1 MPTAAHVIYIPAMLM
16 LGIVIGY
23 ILGSRAA
30 RDAMAAEKARIEA
43 RAAREA
49 RRKSQSPG
57 SAGDKQDSATPDS
70 TNQAST

>member
-23 ILGSRAA
+23 VLGTRAA
-30 RDAMAAEKARIEA
+30 RDAMVAEQARREAKAAR

-49 RRKSQSPG
+49 QQAADAAPH
-57 SAGDKQDSATPDS
+57 SATQEGNHAQDSA
-70 TNQAST
+70 Q